1 MTSTRWSYGPD
12 GLRERPVAT
21 WSDSRLLPR
30 WSDLQPLLIRSA
42 GVVGIIA
49 TIVAVASSDMLELGG
64 EEPKVV
70 AAVDPATAS
79 TTIAPAPELQVEAL
93 APVSEAPVSDPDVAV
108 ASTAAECAIRTGDS
122 ARTGDLTRTGRRAA
136 ADCGR
141 VGAG

>member
-30 WSDLQPLLIRSA
+30 WSDLQPGLIRSA

-93 APVSEAPVSDPDVAV
+93 APVSEAPASDPDIAV
-108 ASTAAECAIRTGDS
+108 ASTAAEAPSEPVIAPEPATS
-122 ARTGDLTRTGRRAA
+122 SRTGRRAA